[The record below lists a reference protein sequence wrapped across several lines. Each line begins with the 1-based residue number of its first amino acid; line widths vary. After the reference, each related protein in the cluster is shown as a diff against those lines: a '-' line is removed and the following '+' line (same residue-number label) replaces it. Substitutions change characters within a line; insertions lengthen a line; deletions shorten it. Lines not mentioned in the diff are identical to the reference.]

1 MSDYKNRKDVPYA
14 QYPQMAEVVDAD
26 GQTSGFTR
34 VEEYLTPDRIR
45 NEFLF
50 GIPLISQLNNQEMSD
65 ETLKNII
72 HRCYADAEL
81 ELNVDISPVVRVK
94 KLEYDRTK
102 STQGW
107 NMLNVGVRAIRSV
120 QEVSLRTT
128 NSTTFH
134 NGTQFTY
141 GIAPQSPEGGIL
153 YTLPLEWI
161 DLSMAHKGIL
171 SFVPLQT
178 APSSIIPGGQFGGAS
193 APLLAIFQR
202 LQYIPGFWHVKYEAG
217 FPTNAIPATIN
228 SYVGC
233 LVTMRVIQ
241 QLLPTIKLSSQSVSH
256 DGSSQSISN
265 ASLSTFPQV
274 YTWAQAERVA
284 LKDLIKSRFSTKI
297 FMSNI

>member
-1 MSDYKNRKDVPYA
+1 M
-14 QYPQMAEVVDAD
+14 
-26 GQTSGFTR
+26 T
-34 VEEYLTPDRIR
+34 
-45 NEFLF
+45 
-50 GIPLISQLNNQEMSD
+50 D
-65 ETLKNII
+65 ETLKSII

-81 ELNVDISPVVRVK
+81 ELNIDISPVVRTK

-107 NMLNVGVRAIRSV
+107 SMLNVGIRAIRSV
-120 QEVSLRTT
+120 QEVSLRAT

-134 NGTQFTY
+134 GGTQYTY
-141 GIAPQSPEGGIL
+141 GTAPQAPEGGIL
-153 YTLPLEWI
+153 YTMPLEWI
-161 DLSMAHKGIL
+161 DTSMAHKGIL

-178 APSSIIPGGQFGGAS
+178 APSSIIPGGAFGGAA

-202 LQYIPGFWHVKYEAG
+202 LQYVPGFWFIRFTSG
-217 FPTNAIPATIN
+217 FDTNAIPATIN

-265 ASLSTFPQV
+265 ASLATFPQV
-274 YTWAQAERVA
+274 YAWAQTERA
-284 LKDLIKSRFSTKI
+284 SLKDLIKKRFSTSI